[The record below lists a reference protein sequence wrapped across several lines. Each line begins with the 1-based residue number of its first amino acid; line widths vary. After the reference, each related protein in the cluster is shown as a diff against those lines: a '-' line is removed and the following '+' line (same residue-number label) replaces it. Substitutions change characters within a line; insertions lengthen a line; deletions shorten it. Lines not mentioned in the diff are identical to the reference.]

1 MNAFMFFP
9 NDESLTFECQ
19 TEKNGEKRR
28 FVLSIE
34 KDNKKSFWFIVS
46 NRKTKPM
53 KQGDLTD
60 LKPDEIKKIL
70 QYEVVNGK

>member
-1 MNAFMFFP
+1 MNAFMAFP
-9 NDESLTFECQ
+9 EDGSLVIECQ

-28 FVLSIE
+28 FVVSFE
-34 KDNKKSFWFIVS
+34 KDGKSFWFIVS

-60 LKPDEIKKIL
+60 LKPDEIKRIL
-70 QYEVVNGK
+70 QYEVNNGTK